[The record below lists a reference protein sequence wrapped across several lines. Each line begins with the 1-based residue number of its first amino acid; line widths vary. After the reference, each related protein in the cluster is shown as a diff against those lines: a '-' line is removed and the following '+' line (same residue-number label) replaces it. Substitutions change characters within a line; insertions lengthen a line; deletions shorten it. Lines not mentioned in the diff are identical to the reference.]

1 MLLDFTTKIS
11 DYMSQDITGDDQ
23 SKMSKELK
31 RNFCA
36 LICALANRCQ
46 NAEGGSAEQMALEP
60 YMRRNWA
67 VCGWAADQGS
77 EATNNV
83 RIADYCL
90 DTRGAEHSALLCVLF
105 DNDGEPTYWAEADC
119 DLPEYCNAQL
129 RNTLELPREACNAM
143 HALLCGGGMFD
154 ASDASSALGADAS
167 IAEREVIERVFSWAD
182 SIFKQIH
189 NEHAAQPRGVCKDP
203 AIERAAQNVKTKLL
217 GILREFILTN
227 VQRNMV
233 ALKPCIER
241 ACGRKWCNA
250 EHRYCHIHAERSRS

>member
-1 MLLDFTTKIS
+1 MQCDAGLYDKDFRQI
-11 DYMSQDITGDDQ
+11 
-23 SKMSKELK
+23 
-31 RNFCA
+31 R
-36 LICALANRCQ
+36 
-46 NAEGGSAEQMALEP
+46 SA
-60 YMRRNWA
+60 
-67 VCGWAADQGS
+67 
-77 EATNNV
+77 
-83 RIADYCL
+83 
-90 DTRGAEHSALLCVLF
+90 
-105 DNDGEPTYWAEADC
+105 
-119 DLPEYCNAQL
+119 
-129 RNTLELPREACNAM
+129 LELPRGACNAM

-227 VQRNMV
+227 VQRNMA